1 MVIKDIILN
10 NVKRYG
16 VLSELTNEEDILFL
30 CENLK
35 SKVIKDDE
43 FIYIDKKTE
52 NLISILSNKKD
63 WFQNTFKL
71 ITNDI
76 EFAFYTGQYPINKVN
91 YFFDNIFNDE
101 IFTNNT
107 KNKDDLYDLYYK
119 VINELN
125 FLT

>member
-1 MVIKDIILN
+1 MIIKNIILK

-52 NLISILSNKKD
+52 NLISIFSNKKD
-63 WFQNTFKL
+63 WLQNTFKL

-76 EFAFYTGQYPINKVN
+76 EFAFYTGQYPINKIN
-91 YFFDNIFNDE
+91 YFFDNIFNDK

-125 FLT
+125 FTT

>member
-16 VLSELTNEEDILFL
+16 VLSELTNEEDIIFL

-43 FIYIDKKTE
+43 FVYIDKKTE

-76 EFAFYTGQYPINKVN
+76 EFAFYTGQYPINKIN

-125 FLT
+125 FIT

>member
-16 VLSELTNEEDILFL
+16 VLSELTNEEDIIFL

-43 FIYIDKKTE
+43 FVYIDKKTE
-52 NLISILSNKKD
+52 NLISILSHKKN

-76 EFAFYTGQYPINKVN
+76 EFAFYTGQYPINKIN
-91 YFFDNIFNDE
+91 YFFDNIFNDK

-125 FLT
+125 FIT